1 MTYGSAATEAQG
13 SISGLYLDS
22 KYYQAYPPG
31 MKMTDGVPQD
41 LMGVVVDP
49 HWSQFA
55 PANPLIPHFFGV
67 LFFFLWLVSFLG
79 NGCVIYIFLKVK
91 SLRTPTNMFVVNLAV
106 SDLIMMT
113 TMGPTVTINVFMQRY
128 WVWGAF
134 GCKLYGFAGA
144 VCGVA
149 SILSM
154 VVIGYDRYNVI
165 VKGFNG
171 AKITAGKA
179 MAIILAIWGYAIG
192 ISLPPLLDIW
202 GGYTTEG
209 MLFTCSYDYLKD
221 DWNHK
226 SYVLFGFF
234 FCYLI
239 PMVIVFFFYSS
250 IVQAV
255 WAHEH
260 ALREQAKKMN
270 VDSLRSNASTS
281 AETAE
286 VRIAK
291 VAVTNVS
298 LWAGIW
304 TPYAFV
310 VLTAVIGSKSSITPL
325 MSQVPAFVAKIA
337 SCLNPVVYAM
347 SHPKYRE
354 ALTKEM
360 PCLGIEESLDDNV
373 TTKETVKAE
382 KA

>member
-1 MTYGSAATEAQG
+1 M
-13 SISGLYLDS
+13 
-22 KYYQAYPPG
+22 
-31 MKMTDGVPQD
+31 
-41 LMGVVVDP
+41 
-49 HWSQFA
+49 
-55 PANPLIPHFFGV
+55 
-67 LFFFLWLVSFLG
+67 
-79 NGCVIYIFLKVK
+79 
-91 SLRTPTNMFVVNLAV
+91 
-106 SDLIMMT
+106 
-113 TMGPTVTINVFMQRY
+113 
-128 WVWGAF
+128 
-134 GCKLYGFAGA
+134 
-144 VCGVA
+144 VA
-149 SILSM
+149 
-154 VVIGYDRYNVI
+154 IGYDRYNVI
-165 VKGFNG
+165 VKGISG
-171 AKITAGKA
+171 TRITAGKA
-179 MAIILAIWGYAIG
+179 MAILAGIWGYSIG
-192 ISLPPLLDIW
+192 ISLPPLLGWW
-202 GGYTTEG
+202 GGFTTEG
-209 MLFTCSYDYLKD
+209 MLFTCSYDYLSD
-221 DWNHK
+221 DWNNK

-239 PMVIVFFFYSS
+239 PMVLVFFCYSS
-250 IVQAV
+250 IVSAV

-260 ALREQAKKMN
+260 TLREQAKKMN
-270 VDSLRSNASTS
+270 VDSLRSNVTMSKSES
-281 AETAE
+281 AEY
-286 VRIAK
+286 RIAK